1 MNNSFRHEGDIG
13 FLEYLTKMSEIARAI
28 TNEIGVG
35 RALIKSF
42 DDPGSKRAR
51 GLDRTQSLF

>member
-13 FLEYLTKMSEIARAI
+13 FLEYLTKMSELARAI
-28 TNEIGVG
+28 TDAIGDG
-35 RALIKSF
+35 WALIKSF

-51 GLDRTQSLF
+51 GLDRTQSFF